1 MSVNFTELLTQPSQ
15 LLKQV
20 ASSPA
25 DSAREAASAVADTA
39 DQAAQFTN
47 GLSDQVPAGGSLL
60 DTAGQALDQVAN
72 AAHGF
77 ADHGPRDIASQAL
90 EQLPGGGAISSVMQT
105 LSGTGD
111 GDGDTAYSQKM
122 RPIIKEAQDV
132 AVPRRVA
139 YDQWTQLEDLPDILK
154 AVKAVEQ
161 NDAVNSRWTIKIGP
175 STREWDAEITEQ
187 VPDSHIAW
195 RSRGG
200 PQHFGVVSFH
210 ELDRALSR
218 VQLEMEYHPTGVV
231 EKIGNLFLAARKRS
245 RRELRL
251 FKHHMENEGEATGSW
266 RGEIRAGKVA
276 VSHEEKVQQ
285 EEAQQEQ
292 AQQEEAQQAEAQGQD
307 PSQALQQLP
316 QNGASQSAG
325 SRRHGNGRPQRSPK
339 AGDNGQQAGDNGQR
353 PTREELYRK
362 AQDLNIRGR
371 SQMNV
376 DELQQA
382 VQTAAS
388 A

>member
-1 MSVNFTELLTQPSQ
+1 MSVNVTDLFTQPSQ

-20 ASSPA
+20 ASSPV
-25 DSAREAASAVADTA
+25 DSAREAASFVADTA
-39 DQAAQFTN
+39 DQAVEFTN
-47 GLSDQVPAGGSLL
+47 GLSDHVPAGGSLL

-77 ADHGPRDIASQAL
+77 ADHGARDIASQAL
-90 EQLPGGGAISSVMQT
+90 EQLPGGGAISSVMET
-105 LSGTGD
+105 LSGD
-111 GDGDTAYSQKM
+111 GDGDTGYSQKM

-161 NDAVNSRWTIKIGP
+161 NDAVDSHWTVKIGP

-195 RSRGG
+195 RSSGG
-200 PQHFGVVSFH
+200 AQHFGVVSFH

-218 VQLEMEYHPTGVV
+218 VQLEMEYHPTGLV
-231 EKIGNLFLAARKRS
+231 EKVGNLFLAARKRS

-251 FKHHMENEGEATGSW
+251 FKHHMENEREATGSW
-266 RGEIRAGKVA
+266 RGEIRAGEVV

-285 EEAQQEQ
+285 EQAEQEQ
-292 AQQEEAQQAEAQGQD
+292 AQQKETQPEQAQNQSQQAQQV
-307 PSQALQQLP
+307 P
-316 QNGASQSAG
+316 QNGAGQSAG
-325 SRRHGNGRPQRSPK
+325 SRSNGNGRTQQSPK
-339 AGDNGQQAGDNGQR
+339 AEGNGGR